1 MNTRQPPTPP
11 PGILAIDCIGQD
23 IGVYEEAEIS
33 TLTVRM
39 RVQINGRLPLIKS
52 SILELDNGEEVSA
65 TLVYEKLDKHCTYC
79 HRLDH
84 ESRDCLKAKAEK
96 REALALT
103 NTNRTDKSQSASS
116 PGRNLPIQQQRRST
130 SHSGTEKSEEIGN
143 QRNARTG
150 DYMDRNRSHDS
161 HRQGPR
167 GFKGG
172 YGKNTDDRSSQRK
185 RFHPY
190 SHQREDLHA
199 PARYHQSRNVIYRE
213 IQRTSQ
219 DQLRMPPPP
228 SRYLSHEDNLEKTGQ
243 REESSASKAGHPHSA
258 RGTPLRKDYPEPP
271 REAIAEAMGEIRDV
285 MNQYTLCAD
294 PSESAARRERL
305 RRAEEKGDFEE
316 AAVQMARTSLATKT
330 TTLAEDIVVDNA
342 ERIPALL
349 RLGSPNLTPNPLE
362 ATINDSPQRTPVLQ
376 RLGPLVTAQAPDINQ
391 ATQVITKRKP
401 GRPPGKRTV
410 QSSPKN
416 TSDNSL
422 RKRRVQ
428 ATKPPPCRRRL
439 PATLRLNSAEP
450 KQQTKKTGDSQASGH
465 RSVESHGWK
474 GILIGRDLILQN
486 AGWAVGDG
494 ESISVWAD
502 PWLSLSAP
510 RRPMGPTPERFAN
523 LKVKDLML
531 PNGSDWNRDLIQQIM
546 PQEEATILS
555 IKASRSGTP
564 DKLIWLGTTSGEYT
578 TKSGYLKAMESS
590 PTSPPPNRAIDW
602 NKGVWQLE
610 VAPKIKLFLWK
621 IFQGALAIGDRLVT
635 RNIST
640 GTSCKTCNNVESI
653 NHLFLHCDIAY
664 KVWKLA
670 PFSSCIDSRRL
681 LDLNTAWQGLSK
693 LVCLPPTGISTGPLA
708 PCILWSLWL
717 ARNNRLF
724 NNKISTPEEI
734 VSRATAAAQEWLKE
748 QRTEPP
754 NTKDTRVLG
763 PPREMDSSRLQ
774 TDAAW
779 RADLQCAGLGWT
791 IIEKDQSTTHLSYCY
806 FVSSPLVAEAL
817 AVRDALAHCRAL
829 GILRLRCQTDSQQLV
844 KALATKD
851 PNPEIYRIVSDTLV
865 LASSFDSISFEWLP
879 RAQNNVADA
888 LAKQA
893 LYNACPVTP
902 QIDSEV

>member
-1 MNTRQPPTPP
+1 MAVKTDMSKAYDRLEWEFIRLVLERLGFHSRWINW
-11 PGILAIDCIGQD
+11 IMEC
-23 IGVYEEAEIS
+23 VS
-33 TLTVRM
+33 TVTYSFL
-39 RVQINGRLPLIKS
+39 INGSPRGRVKPSRGIRQGDPLSPYIFILCSEVLSGLCNRAHETGLLAGIQVARGSPHVNHLLFADDTMFFTRANKASAAALKEILRQYEVASGQCINPSKSTVTFSRKAPGTLKACIK
-52 SILELDNGEEVSA
+52 
-65 TLVYEKLDKHCTYC
+65 
-79 HRLDH
+79 
-84 ESRDCLKAKAEK
+84 DCLNISKEGGIGKYLGLPEHFGRRKRDMFTSIVDRIKIKASGWSNKFLSTAGKMIMLKSVLSPIPSHAMSCFKLPRSLCK
-96 REALALT
+96 RI
-103 NTNRTDKSQSASS
+103 QSAVT
-116 PGRNLPIQQQRRST
+116 R
-130 SHSGTEKSEEIGN
+130 
-143 QRNARTG
+143 
-150 DYMDRNRSHDS
+150 
-161 HRQGPR
+161 
-167 GFKGG
+167 FWW
-172 YGKNTDDRSSQRK
+172 DDRSGNRK
-185 RFHPY
+185 
-190 SHQREDLHA
+190 
-199 PARYHQSRNVIYRE
+199 
-213 IQRTSQ
+213 
-219 DQLRMPPPP
+219 
-228 SRYLSHEDNLEKTGQ
+228 
-243 REESSASKAGHPHSA
+243 
-258 RGTPLRKDYPEPP
+258 
-271 REAIAEAMGEIRDV
+271 IAWVSWDKMT
-285 MNQYTLCAD
+285 NT
-294 PSESAARRERL
+294 
-305 RRAEEKGDFEE
+305 KGDGGLGFRDFESFND
-316 AAVQMARTSLATKT
+316 AFLAK
-330 TTLAEDIVVDNA
+330 LSWRLIHN
-342 ERIPALL
+342 PSGLL
-349 RLGSPNLTPNPLE
+349 SRVLMGKYGGDGTFLE
-362 ATINDSPQRTPVLQ
+362 A
-376 RLGPLVTAQAPDINQ
+376 
-391 ATQVITKRKP
+391 
-401 GRPPGKRTV
+401 
-410 QSSPKN
+410 
-416 TSDNSL
+416 
-422 RKRRVQ
+422 
-428 ATKPPPCRRRL
+428 
-439 PATLRLNSAEP
+439 
-450 KQQTKKTGDSQASGH
+450 GH

-578 TKSGYLKAMESS
+578 MKSGYLKALESS

-640 GTSCKTCNNVESI
+640 GTGCKTCNNVESI

-708 PCILWSLWL
+708 PWILWSLWL

-763 PPREMDSSRLQ
+763 PPRETDSSRLQ

-851 PNPEIYRIVSDTLV
+851 PNPEIYGIVSDTLI